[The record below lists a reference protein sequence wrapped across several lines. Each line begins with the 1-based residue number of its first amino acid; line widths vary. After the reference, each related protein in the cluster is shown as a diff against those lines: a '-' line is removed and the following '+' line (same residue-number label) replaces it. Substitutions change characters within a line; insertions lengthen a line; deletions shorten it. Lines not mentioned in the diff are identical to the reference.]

1 MSAFMESAVFKWL
14 IIPVL
19 ICIARII
26 DVAIGTL
33 RIIFVSKG
41 MRFLAP
47 LLGFFEVIIWLL
59 AISQIMQNLTN
70 VINYVAYGCG
80 FAVGNFV
87 GIYLEEKL
95 SLGFVLLR
103 VITQRSAV
111 ALIEYFRVCG
121 YRFTIVRAES
131 DEGPVN
137 IIYMPLRRKD
147 IREIVQ
153 NIKEYNPNAFYTV
166 EDARHV
172 SADVVSMPAIPQGRH
187 RGHRIFPRAK
197 KK

>member
-1 MSAFMESAVFKWL
+1 MSEFMESPLFEWI
-14 IIPVL
+14 IIPIL
-19 ICIARII
+19 ICIARIV

-70 VINYVAYGCG
+70 VVNYVAYGCG
-80 FAVGNFV
+80 FAIGNFV

-103 VITQRSAV
+103 VITGRSAI

-121 YRFTIVRAES
+121 YRFTMVRAES

-147 IREIVQ
+147 VHQIVE
-153 NIKEYNPNAFYTV
+153 NIKEYNPKAFYTL
-166 EDARHV
+166 EDARYV
-172 SADVVSMPAIPQGRH
+172 SAEVMPMHIIKERKYR
-187 RGHRIFPRAK
+187 RGRIFSKTK

>member
-1 MSAFMESAVFKWL
+1 VAQFIESPLFEWI

-19 ICIARII
+19 ICIARIV

-70 VINYVAYGCG
+70 VVNYVAYGCG
-80 FAVGNFV
+80 FALGNFV
-87 GIYLEEKL
+87 GIYLEEKI

-103 VITQRSAV
+103 VITRRSASTLV
-111 ALIEYFRVCG
+111 EYFKGCG
-121 YRFTIVRAES
+121 YRFTMVRADS

-147 IREIVQ
+147 VHTIVQ
-153 NIKEYNPNAFYTV
+153 NIKGHNPNAFYTL
-166 EDARHV
+166 EDARYV
-172 SADVVSMPAIPQGRH
+172 SAEVMPMHIIKAQKYR
-187 RGHRIFPRAK
+187 RGRIFSKAK